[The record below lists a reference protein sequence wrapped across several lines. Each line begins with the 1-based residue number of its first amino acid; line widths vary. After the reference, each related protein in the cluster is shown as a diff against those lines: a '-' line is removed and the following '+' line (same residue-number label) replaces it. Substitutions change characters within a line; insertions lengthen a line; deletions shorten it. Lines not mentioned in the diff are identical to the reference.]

1 MANSEIAIGE
11 PPVDDFQRSL
21 AQKHTEALKECD
33 RLIQRFKY
41 IADSDKQRF
50 IRLNQASVVLTF
62 VVTILSTLA
71 ASKQLGVWE
80 WGVPII
86 SALAALSTTLLSQ
99 TTSQKTW
106 VNARNV
112 QQKLQSEKFLYLQNA
127 GSYFQLDEEEKIR
140 QFSDRVME
148 IWSEGHQNWGQSAS
162 EKKK

>member
-1 MANSEIAIGE
+1 MTNLDIATGE
-11 PPVDDFQRSL
+11 TSVDDFQRSL

-41 IADSDKQRF
+41 IADSDKRRF
-50 IRLNQASVVLTF
+50 TRLNQSSVLLTF

-71 ASKQLGVWE
+71 ASRQLGVWE
-80 WGVPII
+80 WIVPVV

-99 TTSQKTW
+99 ATSQKTW

-112 QQKLQSEKFLYLQNA
+112 QQKLQSEKFLYLQDA
-127 GSYFQLDEEEKIR
+127 GGYFQLDEEEKIR